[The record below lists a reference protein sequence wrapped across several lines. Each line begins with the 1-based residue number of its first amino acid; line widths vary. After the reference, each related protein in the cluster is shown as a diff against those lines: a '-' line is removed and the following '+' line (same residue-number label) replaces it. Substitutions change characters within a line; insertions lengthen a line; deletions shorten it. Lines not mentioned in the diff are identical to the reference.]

1 MGLSTLWGTRT
12 VRTKRTEREKVKAR
26 GTWSGGRRSI
36 CTPVRAVLEDR
47 DDKPAGPGRP
57 RIRGGVRASRTQSL
71 TQVVTTTR
79 KHLRG
84 SGVFSGS
91 FPWRYPAYARPDDS
105 HNYPAVY
112 SLNFL
117 CPPSSRRTA
126 RRPRPEINNSTS
138 SLSGPPGYSIL
149 RVIDQSSERHLRRL
163 EQIRAAAWDQK
174 NLYIYMDSPRLS
186 RSVQNPDIQLS
197 LRRCHNCMSNTCW
210 IHTYHTVPVAFISG
224 TVALGL
230 EIVLCPLTYLFHI
243 IRSILSAELARRCPS
258 FRQTCIDHG
267 C

>member
-1 MGLSTLWGTRT
+1 MARASSVGLSTLWGTRT

-57 RIRGGVRASRTQSL
+57 HIRGGVRASRTQSL

-105 HNYPAVY
+105 HNYPVVD

-138 SLSGPPGYSIL
+138 SLSGHPAIQYSESLTKVQSATCAGSNKSGPQPGIKKTSTWIL
-149 RVIDQSSERHLRRL
+149 RGCPAVSTIQISSSRRGAAITACQILAGFTLTTPCPWPSYRGLLR
-163 EQIRAAAWDQK
+163 
-174 NLYIYMDSPRLS
+174 
-186 RSVQNPDIQLS
+186 
-197 LRRCHNCMSNTCW
+197 
-210 IHTYHTVPVAFISG
+210 
-224 TVALGL
+224 
-230 EIVLCPLTYLFHI
+230 
-243 IRSILSAELARRCPS
+243 SA
-258 FRQTCIDHG
+258 
-267 C
+267 